1 MCVGLL
7 TRWFVAEPFP
17 EQIHRLMDVTMW
29 RLAVFAI
36 GNIGLSLLQ
45 YQLPPYIFVGI
56 TAPRREDRVK
66 WMALLKRWWEALAE
80 LEREILAE
88 LIQEAEELEEVSGW
102 LEMPKSRS
110 FARAPGL

>member
-1 MCVGLL
+1 
-7 TRWFVAEPFP
+7 
-17 EQIHRLMDVTMW
+17 MW

-80 LEREILAE
+80 LERVILAG
-88 LIQEAEELEEVSGW
+88 EA
-102 LEMPKSRS
+102 PKEAAQFLQSLMFFEKFISSWGETPRLTN
-110 FARAPGL
+110 RGYQG